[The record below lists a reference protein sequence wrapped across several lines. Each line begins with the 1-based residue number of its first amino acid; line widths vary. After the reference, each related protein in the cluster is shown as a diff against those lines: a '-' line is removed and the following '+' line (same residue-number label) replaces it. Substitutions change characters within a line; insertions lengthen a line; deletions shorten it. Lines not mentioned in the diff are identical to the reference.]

1 MASNSQPLLPGRVWK
16 MLLRGSTAEDVLRVY
31 SGRRNMEAQ
40 SYIRSIESAVKMWNV
55 IQEGPSD
62 RFPFEDLANRI
73 LLALPTNQAL
83 LSVILKL
90 DITRADVSVMSKDQ
104 VFSGLHQEYV
114 EGAFKG
120 ILERH
125 QLLSADGMTKR
136 ILISGSSYGA
146 LAVIACHCPSLEFVP
161 MKSGLFKNL
170 HFLTNKIE
178 ALLQERE
185 QRW

>member
-1 MASNSQPLLPGRVWK
+1 M
-16 MLLRGSTAEDVLRVY
+16 
-31 SGRRNMEAQ
+31 
-40 SYIRSIESAVKMWNV
+40 
-55 IQEGPSD
+55 
-62 RFPFEDLANRI
+62 
-73 LLALPTNQAL
+73 
-83 LSVILKL
+83 ILKL
-90 DITRADVSVMSKDQ
+90 DFTRADVSVMSKDQ

-185 QRW
+185 VVAKSNDLVQKMKRAVKYMPFTRFIL